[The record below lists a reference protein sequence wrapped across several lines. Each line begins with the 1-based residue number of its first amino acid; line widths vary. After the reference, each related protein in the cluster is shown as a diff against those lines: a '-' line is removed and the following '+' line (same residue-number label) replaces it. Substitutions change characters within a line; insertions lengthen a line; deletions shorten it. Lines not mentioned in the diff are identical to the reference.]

1 MCVLFVSN
9 KKKDV
14 SRQGRE
20 TLHGYFCC
28 QHCTQH
34 VCIGYILA
42 VPTVFAIP
50 SGHENRNFYYTLDI
64 LTGKI
69 SQRVSAEFDFFIENK

>member
-1 MCVLFVSN
+1 MFVCV
-9 KKKDV
+9 K
-14 SRQGRE
+14 QEEGRKL
-20 TLHGYFCC
+20 TGKRDSAWIFCC
-28 QHCTQH
+28 QHYTQH

-42 VPTVFAIP
+42 VPTAFGIP

-69 SQRVSAEFDFFIENK
+69 SQRVSAEFDFLLKTNN